1 MTKKIAYSAMLVSL
15 GIIFSYVE
23 LLIPLSFGV
32 PGIKLGLANLVIVV
46 GIFLLPKLQ
55 VLGILVARIV
65 LVAFLFGNM
74 SSLLYSLAGGLCSFA
89 VMCLLIRMKEFS
101 QIGISMVGGV
111 FHNVGQVLVAA
122 CVVESTAVFY
132 YLPVLLIAGLLTGGL
147 IGLVGQRVS
156 VYLINNKG

>member
-1 MTKKIAYSAMLVSL
+1 MTKKIAYSAMLVAL

-46 GIFLLPKLQ
+46 GIFMLPKLQ
-55 VLGILVARIV
+55 VLGVLLARIL
-65 LVAFLFGNM
+65 LVSFMFGNM

-89 VMCLLIRMKEFS
+89 VMCLLIRMKGFS
-101 QIGISMVGGV
+101 QIGISMAGGV

>member
-23 LLIPLSFGV
+23 LLIPFSFGV

-65 LVAFLFGNM
+65 LVSFLFGNM
-74 SSLLYSLAGGLCSFA
+74 SSLLYSLAGGLLSFA
-89 VMCLLIRMKEFS
+89 VMCLLIRMKGFS
-101 QIGISMVGGV
+101 QIGISMAGGV

-122 CVVESTAVFY
+122 FVVESTAVFY
-132 YLPVLLIAGLLTGGL
+132 YLPVLLIAGLLTGGV
-147 IGLVGQRVS
+147 IGLVGQRVC
-156 VYLINNKG
+156 VYLTKNKG

>member
-15 GIIFSYVE
+15 GIIFNYVE